1 MNGYRRF
8 IAYVYEYRNGRK
20 AENCG
25 FIKLEVRDGK
35 CTMEIHLHEEKQMEH
50 CSIYGFI
57 RQEGLILGI
66 WLGSLQISRD
76 PAVNVLETDAGN
88 MGDAGIGLDQLS
100 GMILE
105 TDTGAFMG
113 TQWDDLPIRPD
124 HFQKLEKKKQ
134 TGQNEG
140 GVAEISERK
149 QESEKQENEQ
159 QKNEKQD
166 NEQQKNEKQDNE
178 QQKNKKQENEQQQ
191 KGEARKESKGS
202 ELQAE
207 SIQEEAEESPA
218 LFPDCDQC
226 WRICPGDLRQICR
239 KSCVYCNNRFLQH
252 GYSHFGYILLCRQ
265 TDGQYILGVPGI
277 YDQQERFMAEMFGFP
292 WFKEWPLPGI
302 KNGKSG
308 YWYRIC
314 APCEML
320 LDSRR

>member
-25 FIKLEVRDGK
+25 FIKLEVREGK

-57 RQEGLILGI
+57 RKEGLIFGI

-88 MGDAGIGLDQLS
+88 MGDAGIGLDQLC

-124 HFQKLEKKKQ
+124 HFQKLEKKEQ

-140 GVAEISERK
+140 ALAEISERK
-149 QESEKQENEQ
+149 QESEKRENEQ
-159 QKNEKQD
+159 RD
-166 NEQQKNEKQDNE
+166 NEQQKNKKQDNE
-178 QQKNKKQENEQQQ
+178 QQKNKKQDNEQQQ

-207 SIQEEAEESPA
+207 SIQEEAEESPT